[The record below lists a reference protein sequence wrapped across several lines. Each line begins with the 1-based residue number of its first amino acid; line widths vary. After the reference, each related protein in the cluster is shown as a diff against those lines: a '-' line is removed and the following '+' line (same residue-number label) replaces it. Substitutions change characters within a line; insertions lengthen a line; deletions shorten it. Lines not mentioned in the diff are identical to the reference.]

1 VLQAF
6 TDKLLSVARPMRLNM
21 AYDQGREM
29 AMHKR
34 LSEQTGMVVYFC
46 DAHSP

>member
-6 TDKLLSVARPMRLNM
+6 TDNLLSVARPMRLSM
-21 AYDQGREM
+21 TYDQGREV
-29 AMHKR
+29 ALHKK